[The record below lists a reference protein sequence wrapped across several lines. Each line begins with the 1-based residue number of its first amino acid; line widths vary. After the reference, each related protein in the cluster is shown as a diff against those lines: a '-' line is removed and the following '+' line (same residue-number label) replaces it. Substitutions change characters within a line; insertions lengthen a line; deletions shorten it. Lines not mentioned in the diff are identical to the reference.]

1 MSTMQ
6 GAVIIGGQRQVE
18 LREFPVPEP
27 GPGQVLVRMRA
38 AGMCGSDL
46 HNIYRTM
53 NLDDPG
59 HYRGCIAGHEPC
71 GTVEAAGP
79 GSTRFEKGDRV
90 IVYHITGCRTCS
102 ACRKGWIVNCTSDQ
116 RSVYGWHRDGAYA
129 DFMLAEEYTLLELP
143 DELSFIDGA
152 ILSCGFATSFQ
163 GVRRADVSGYDTVL
177 VVGLG
182 PVGLAA
188 AMISKARGARVIGV
202 DISPE
207 RVVAAES
214 LGCDLGLVAG
224 EDTLEAIMEYTN
236 GHGVEVSLECSAS
249 QAGRMLALESARLW
263 GRVVLLGEH
272 GNLSLN
278 PSFTIIQRQLTV
290 HGSWMS
296 GISEMQDAIEHAVR
310 WNIKPGDIV
319 THMFPI
325 TQIREAFEL
334 ADAGQ
339 AGKVVFAWGEDE

>member
-1 MSTMQ
+1 MNTMQ
-6 GAVIIGGQRQVE
+6 GAIILGGKRQVE

-27 GPGQVLVRMRA
+27 GPGQVLLRMKA

-53 NLDDPG
+53 NLEDPG
-59 HYRGCIAGHEPC
+59 HYQGCIAGHEPS
-71 GTVEAAGP
+71 GTVEAVGP
-79 GSTRFEKGDRV
+79 NCEKFKKGDRV
-90 IVYHITGCRTCS
+90 IVYHITGCRSCN

-129 DFMLAEEYTLLELP
+129 DFMLTEEYTLLKLP
-143 DELSFIDGA
+143 EELSFIDGA
-152 ILSCGFATSFQ
+152 IISCGFGTSFQ

-188 AMISKARGARVIGV
+188 AIIAKARGAKVIGV

-207 RVVAAES
+207 RVATAEK
-214 LGCDLGLVAG
+214 LGCDLGLVADD
-224 EDTLEAIMEYTN
+224 EVLNKIREYTN
-236 GHGVEVSLECSAS
+236 GQGVEVSLECSAS
-249 QAGRMLALESARLW
+249 QAGRVLSLEAARLW
-263 GRVVLLGEH
+263 GRVVFLGEH

-278 PSFTIIQRQLTV
+278 PSFTVIQKQLTL

-296 GISEMQDAIEHAVR
+296 GIAEMEDAIEHIVR
-310 WNIKPGDIV
+310 WKIRPEDIV
-319 THMFPI
+319 THTFAI
-325 TQIREAFEL
+325 TQVREAFEL
-334 ADAGQ
+334 SDAGK
-339 AGKVVFAWGEDE
+339 AGKVVFAWD

>member
-1 MSTMQ
+1 MNTMQ
-6 GAVIIGGQRQVE
+6 GAIIHGGQRKVE
-18 LREFPVPEP
+18 LKKFPVPEP
-27 GPGQVLVRMRA
+27 GPGQVLLRMKA

-59 HYRGCIAGHEPC
+59 HYQGCIAGHEPA
-71 GTVEAAGP
+71 GIVEAVGP
-79 GSTRFEKGDRV
+79 DCKRGFSKGDRV
-90 IVYHITGCRTCS
+90 MVYHICGCLDCNP
-102 ACRKGWIVNCTSDQ
+102 CRKGWIVNCTNEE

-129 DFMLAEEYTLLELP
+129 DFMLAEEYKLLYLP
-143 DELSFIDGA
+143 DELSFVDGA
-152 ILSCGFATSFQ
+152 IISCGFGTSFQ

-188 AMISKARGARVIGV
+188 AIISKARGAKVIGV

-207 RVVAAES
+207 RVSAAKE
-214 LGCDLGLVAG
+214 LGCDLGLVADG
-224 EDTLEAIMEYTN
+224 DELDTIREYTD

-249 QAGRMLALESARLW
+249 QPGRMLSLEAARLW
-263 GRVVLLGEH
+263 GRVVFLGEH

-278 PSFTIIQRQLTV
+278 PSFTVIQKQLTV

-296 GISEMQDAIEHAVR
+296 GIAEMEDTIEHIVR
-310 WNIKPGDIV
+310 WKIRPERIV
-319 THMFPI
+319 THTFPI
-325 TQIREAFEL
+325 TEVKEAFEL
-334 ADAGQ
+334 SDAGK
-339 AGKVVFAWGEDE
+339 AGKVVFVWD

>member
-1 MSTMQ
+1 MSSMR
-6 GAVIIGGQRQVE
+6 GAIIIGGKRQVE
-18 LREFPVPEP
+18 VKEFPVPEP
-27 GPGQVLVRMRA
+27 GRGQVLVRMKA

-59 HYRGCIAGHEPC
+59 HYQGCIAGHEPS
-71 GTVEAAGP
+71 GVVEAVGP
-79 GSTRFEKGDRV
+79 DCERFKEGDRV
-90 IVYHITGCRTCS
+90 IVYHITGCRNCS

-129 DFMLAEEYTLLELP
+129 DFMLTEEYTLLELP
-143 DELSFIDGA
+143 DELGFIDGA
-152 ILSCGFATSFQ
+152 IISCGFGTSFQ

-188 AMISKARGARVIGV
+188 ATISKARGARVIGV
-202 DISPE
+202 DISPD
-207 RVVAAES
+207 RVAAAER
-214 LGCDLGLVAG
+214 LGCDLALVA
-224 EDTLEAIMEYTN
+224 DDEALDKIREYSD

-249 QAGRMLALESARLW
+249 QAGRMLSLEAARLW
-263 GRVVLLGEH
+263 GRVVFLGEH

-278 PSFTIIQRQLTV
+278 PSFTLIQRQLTL

-310 WNIKPGDIV
+310 WRMRPGEIV
-319 THMFPI
+319 THTFPI
-325 TQIREAFEL
+325 TQVREAFEL
-334 ADAGQ
+334 SDAGE
-339 AGKVVFAWGEDE
+339 AGKVVFVWD